1 MDLYDLRQ
9 EFAETG
15 IMMCFNG
22 PFSHSLIEEIGI
34 ALRNHL
40 AAENIAQAAV
50 LDVFAV
56 FIELAQNVRN
66 YLAFRGFSKNESGSS
81 IITIARWGNG
91 YTVSSGNIIQHEDAE
106 PLCKRIDEINAMTPE
121 ERRRRYREQMRSEVK
136 PSAPG
141 AGLGLFEIAKRSS
154 AALTYSVRKVDD
166 QHGFFSLT
174 VFI

>member
-9 EFAETG
+9 EFAESG

-22 PFSHSLIEEIGI
+22 PFSHSIIEEIGT

-56 FIELAQNVRN
+56 YIELAQNVRN
-66 YLAFRGFSKNESGSS
+66 YLSLRNITQGESGSS

-91 YTVSSGNIIQHEDAE
+91 YTVSSGNIIQDEDTE
-106 PLCKRIDEINAMTPE
+106 PLCKRIDELNAMTPD
-121 ERRRRYREQMRSEVK
+121 ERKRRYREQMRSDVK
-136 PSAPG
+136 PPAVG

-166 QHGFFSLT
+166 RHGFFSLT
-174 VFI
+174 AFI